1 MKNCLTAIILNDSL
15 VRDPAVAHALQ
26 VRQSVQLDNYHKF
39 FRLYHDTPNL
49 GNHILDLMTDNKRLL
64 ALQKVVRSYKP
75 TVPVTFVT
83 AMLNFDDEEEGIEFL
98 KKAGCILEDAKEMNS
113 LGISMTHLDINT
125 KDSIVDT
132 SVILHQDKLLL

>member
-1 MKNCLTAIILNDSL
+1 M
-15 VRDPAVAHALQ
+15 AHALQ

-39 FRLYHDTPNL
+39 FRLYHGTPNL

-75 TVPVTFVT
+75 TVPVAFVSE
-83 AMLNFDDEEEGIEFL
+83 MLNFDDEEEGREFL
-98 KKAGCILEDAKEMNS
+98 KKAGCILEETNEVNS
-113 LGISMTHLDINT
+113 LGISMTYLGINT